1 MIEESWSIDGVAMG
15 SLVSVFKRID
25 TDLFPPLKGQDVEL
39 AFKPGREHQPHIP
52 DSRTLSFGALIHGPD
67 LVTESITD
75 PALARAH
82 AERTLL
88 RLLRPANGAE
98 FALTRTWED
107 DLGIHTATAMG
118 KVTTEAQVSKR
129 GNWSHRVTFDVLLAD
144 PWFYG
149 TEVTVPLSVGVPAT
163 VENLGDDVTTAIVL
177 EAAGQL
183 VNPRVTNAT
192 PSPVVW
198 VQLGTSVAVGDT
210 VTVDV
215 EDTTALRSSDGA
227 NLVGAVTH
235 SGARAWFGLQRGT
248 NDVAL
253 SADGGAGTVDLTFR
267 PVWY

>member
-1 MIEESWSIDGVAMG
+1 MIEESWSIDGVSMG

-39 AFKPGREHQPHIP
+39 AFAPGREHQPHIP

-67 LVTESITD
+67 LVSETITD

-88 RLLRPANGAE
+88 RLLRPPNGAE

-149 TEVTVPLSVGVPAT
+149 TEVTVPLSVGVPVT
-163 VENLGDDVTTAIVL
+163 VENLGDDVTTAVVL
-177 EAAGQL
+177 DFAGQL
-183 VNPRVTNAT
+183 TNPTVTNST
-192 PSPVVW
+192 PEPDGW
-198 VQLGTSVAVGDT
+198 VKVGTALAAGDGI
-210 VTVDV
+210 TVDV
-215 EDTTALRSSDGA
+215 DATTVLRDSDGA

-235 SGARAWFGLQRGT
+235 SGARAWFGLQRGA
-248 NDVAL
+248 NDVVL